1 MVGMKAEQLE
11 KKYLGKISKST
22 RLAKK
27 ARRYMPGGDTHGP
40 SYHHPYHVTFSRGK
54 GCYVYDVDGNK
65 YVDFCNQWLTMIHG
79 HAFPPMVE
87 AVQKRIKRSIGFGY
101 PNEEQYE
108 YAELLCKRVPSF
120 EKMRFVASGSEA
132 TLMCIRAA
140 RAFTGKRK
148 IMKLDGGYHGTHD
161 LGEFNWFPTPDSGP
175 PEKIKTMPPDAGVNG
190 SEIVDVI
197 IFPYNETEIF
207 KELITRH
214 ADEVAAVIMEPMI
227 GPLGMIKP
235 EPGFL
240 ETIRKLTEKN
250 GVILI
255 FDEVVQ
261 FPDAYNGAQG
271 LFDVTPDLTAL
282 GKGIGGGLPIGAW
295 GGRSDIMDLWN
306 PERGHDVIMQVST
319 HAGNAVSMA
328 AGLETMKHFTR
339 RVIKER
345 NARFER
351 LRTGFEK
358 AFSNERIHG
367 QVTGIG
373 WGFAIHLTDK
383 PIRNPRDSFGAA
395 MAAEEIAGLIF
406 MGMRY
411 HGVSIYPPLF
421 GALSTAVQD
430 KDVDFAVNAL
440 AKTLKEIR
448 LVIEQKY
455 PDLLA

>member
-1 MVGMKAEQLE
+1 MEAAQLK
-11 KKYLGKISKST
+11 KKYLEKTSKSE

-27 ARRYMPGGDTHGP
+27 ARRYIPGGDSHGP
-40 SYHHPYHVTFSRGK
+40 SYHPPYHVTFERGK
-54 GCYVYDVDGNK
+54 GCCIYDIDGNR
-65 YVDFCNQWLTMIHG
+65 YLDLCNQWLTMIHG

-87 AVQKRIKRSIGFGY
+87 AIQKRIKRSVGFGY
-101 PNEEQYE
+101 PNPEQYA
-108 YAELLCKRVPSF
+108 YAELLCERVPSF

-140 RAFTGKRK
+140 RAFTGRQK
-148 IMKLDGGYHGTHD
+148 IMKLEGGYHGTHD
-161 LGEFNWFPTPDSGP
+161 LGQFNWFPTPEAGP
-175 PEKIKTMPPDAGVNG
+175 LENIKTTPPDAGVTG
-190 SEIVDVI
+190 SEINDVI
-197 IFPYNETEIF
+197 IFPYNESGIF
-207 KELITRH
+207 QELITRY
-214 ADEVAAVIMEPMI
+214 AGDVAAVIMEPMI
-227 GPLGMIKP
+227 GPLGMIEP

-240 ETIRKLTEKN
+240 ETIRKLTAKK

-271 LFDVTPDLTAL
+271 LFGVIPDLTAL

-295 GGRSDIMDLWN
+295 GGRGDIMDLWN

-319 HAGNAVSMA
+319 HAGNALSMA

-339 RVIKER
+339 PVIKQR
-345 NARFER
+345 NALFER
-351 LRTGFEK
+351 LRAGFEE
-358 AFSNERIHG
+358 AFSSQRICG

-411 HGVSIYPPLF
+411 RGVSIYPPLF
-421 GALSTAVQD
+421 GSLSTAVQD
-430 KDVDFAVNAL
+430 KDVDFAVHAL

-448 LVIEQKY
+448 PVVEQQCPY
-455 PDLLA
+455 LLA